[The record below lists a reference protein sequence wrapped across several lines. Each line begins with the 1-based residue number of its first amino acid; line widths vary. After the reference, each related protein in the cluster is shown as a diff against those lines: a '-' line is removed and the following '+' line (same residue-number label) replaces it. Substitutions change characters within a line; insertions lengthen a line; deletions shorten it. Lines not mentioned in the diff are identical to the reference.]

1 MMKPL
6 AAMIIGASMLT
17 ACIPDIMNTQPE
29 VRGLEGAA
37 RVQTFTD
44 PATGTDITLRP
55 DGKLNLK
62 LDSNPTTGYYW
73 YLKDID
79 ASQLDQLS
87 DEYFADPAPEDLVG
101 SGGHQLFVFEA
112 LAKGKSKLTLS
123 YERSPQDVAETLTL
137 NIKVIE

>member
-1 MMKPL
+1 MKTL
-6 AAMIIGASMLT
+6 AAILIGASMLT
-17 ACIPDIMNTQPE
+17 ACIPDIMNTKPE
-29 VRGLEGAA
+29 VQGLEGAA
-37 RVQTFTD
+37 PVQTFTD
-44 PATGTDITLRP
+44 PASGTDITLRP

-87 DEYFADPAPEDLVG
+87 DDYIADPAPEGLVG

-112 LAKGKSKLTLS
+112 LTTGKSKLKLS

-137 NIKVIE
+137 SIKVVE

>member
-1 MMKPL
+1 MKPL
-6 AAMIIGASMLT
+6 AAILISASLLT
-17 ACIPDIMNTQPE
+17 ACIPDIMNTKPE
-29 VRGLEGAA
+29 VQGLEGAA
-37 RVQTFTD
+37 PVQTFAN
-44 PATGTDITLRP
+44 PANGTDITLRP
-55 DGKLNLK
+55 EGQVYLK

-87 DEYFADPAPEDLVG
+87 DEYFADPAPEGLVG
-101 SGGHQLFVFEA
+101 SGGHQVFLFEA
-112 LAKGKSKLTLS
+112 LATGKSKLKLS

>member
-1 MMKPL
+1 MKHL
-6 AAMIIGASMLT
+6 AAMIIGAGMLT
-17 ACIPDIMNTQPE
+17 ACIPDIMNTKPE

-37 RVQTFTD
+37 PVQTFTD

-87 DEYFADPAPEDLVG
+87 DEYFADPAPEGLVG

-123 YERSPQDVAETLTL
+123 YERSPQDVAQTLTL

>member
-1 MMKPL
+1 MKTL
-6 AAMIIGASMLT
+6 AAILIGASMLT
-17 ACIPDIMNTQPE
+17 ACIPDIMNTKPE
-29 VRGLEGAA
+29 VQGLEGAA
-37 RVQTFTD
+37 PVQTFTD
-44 PATGTDITLRP
+44 PASGTDITLRP

-87 DEYFADPAPEDLVG
+87 DDYAADAAPEGVVG

-112 LAKGKSKLTLS
+112 LTTGKSKLKLS

-137 NIKVIE
+137 NVKVVE

>member
-1 MMKPL
+1 MKHL
-6 AAMIIGASMLT
+6 AAMIIGAGMLT
-17 ACIPDIMNTQPE
+17 ACIPDIMNTKPE

-37 RVQTFTD
+37 PVQTFTD
-44 PATGTDITLRP
+44 PANDTDVTLRP
-55 DGKLNLK
+55 GGKLNLK

-87 DEYFADPAPEDLVG
+87 DDYIADPAPEGLVG
-101 SGGHQLFVFEA
+101 SGGHQMFVFEA
-112 LAKGKSKLTLS
+112 LAKGKSKLQLS
-123 YERSPQDVAETLTL
+123 YERSPQDVAGSLTL